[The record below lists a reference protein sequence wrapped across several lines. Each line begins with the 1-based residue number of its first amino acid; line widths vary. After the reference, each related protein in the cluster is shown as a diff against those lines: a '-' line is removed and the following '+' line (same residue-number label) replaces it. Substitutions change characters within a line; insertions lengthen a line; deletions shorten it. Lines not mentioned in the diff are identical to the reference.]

1 MDAEPLALL
10 WEATLAGSAAVLLVL
25 ILRRPVRAW
34 LGASAAYALWLC
46 VPVAL
51 LAVMLPRGI
60 EVPLEIPLA
69 SQASPVVLVGMA
81 VEAEA
86 TWHLREW
93 LFPLWLAGALGS
105 LAVLGWQQRR
115 FSRGLGALSRRDDGL
130 YQSSV
135 ATAGLPAVTGLLRPK
150 ILLPADFERRYTAQ
164 EQSLVLAH
172 ERLHVRRGD
181 LVANGVAALLV
192 CVFWFNPLLHLALRR
207 FRLDQELAC
216 DERVIAR
223 HPQARRSYGEAML
236 KTQFDPAP
244 LPLGCHWQARHPL
257 KERIDML
264 KRPTPSP
271 LHWMLAM
278 LFAIGL
284 SAGTGYAAWAAQPA
298 TPASPANAAAAQEGW
313 FLLAR
318 KNSYGGMEGEGV
330 LMQWVK
336 AGEPAVSVSGSGANQ
351 WKNTAVLE
359 AGVEPGTVKIRMRI
373 EQGDPWKTVSEP
385 MLITSDGK
393 AASIGQRDTD
403 GEILYQ
409 SAMVSLPFEG
419 SREATEA
426 RMHELLT
433 GSEAA
438 PGVFSEATVARTRE
452 LVAKLEEQRVGAA
465 EQPATVRSRTPA
477 PAYPKE
483 ALRHGQSGQ
492 VVAVVDIDAQ
502 GVPVEVL
509 IEKSEPTGVFDATTI
524 ATIKQWRFTPA
535 MKDGR
540 AVPGRVRVPVAFDS
554 GMTEVASPVNTKDA
568 ENYRWFR
575 IDQDK
580 VSEVICDVM
589 NMPQGN
595 PDQAYCGILKET
607 AGR

>member
-1 MDAEPLALL
+1 MDAEILSLL
-10 WEATLAGSAAVLLVL
+10 GEATLAGSAASLLVL
-25 ILRRPVRAW
+25 ALRRPLRAW

-69 SQASPVVLVGMA
+69 SQASPVVLVGMVA
-81 VEAEA
+81 EAEA
-86 TWHLREW
+86 TWHWREW

-115 FSRGLGALSRRDDGL
+115 FTRGLGALSRRDDGM

-181 LVANGVAALLV
+181 LVANAVAALLA
-192 CVFWFNPLLHLALRR
+192 CVFWFNPLAYLALRR
-207 FRLDQELAC
+207 FRFDQELAC

-284 SAGTGYAAWAAQPA
+284 SAGTGYAAWATQPA
-298 TPASPANAAAAQEGW
+298 TSISPATAAAAQEGGV
-313 FLLAR
+313 LLAR

-336 AGEPAVSVSGSGANQ
+336 AGEPVVSAVGSGTDQ

-359 AGVEPGTVKIRMRI
+359 AGVEPGTVRIRMRI
-373 EQGDPWKTVSEP
+373 EQGDPGRVVSEP
-385 MLITSDGK
+385 MLITAHGK
-393 AASIGQRDTD
+393 VASMGQRNAD

-409 SAMVSLPFEG
+409 TAMVALPFEG
-419 SREATEA
+419 SREATET
-426 RMHELLT
+426 RMHELLA
-433 GSEAA
+433 GSEAV

-452 LVAKLEEQRVGAA
+452 LVAKLEQ
-465 EQPATVRSRTPA
+465 Q
-477 PAYPKE
+477 
-483 ALRHGQSGQ
+483 
-492 VVAVVDIDAQ
+492 
-502 GVPVEVL
+502 
-509 IEKSEPTGVFDATTI
+509 
-524 ATIKQWRFTPA
+524 
-535 MKDGR
+535 R
-540 AVPGRVRVPVAFDS
+540 AVPGKVRVPMAFDS
-554 GMTEVASPVNTKDA
+554 GMTEVAAPMGQDDA
-568 ENYRWFR
+568 GDLRWFR
-575 IDQDK
+575 IELDK
-580 VSEVICDVM
+580 LDDLSEFICDRLVI
-589 NMPQGN
+589 QKVGAKE
-595 PDQAYCGILKET
+595 AYCGIFKES
-607 AGR
+607 AG